1 MRLQQGFFIVEQT
14 CDKCGGSGEVIGNP
28 CKFCNGE
35 GTERIRKTVNISIP
49 AGISDGDTIKIT
61 GAGENGVRGG
71 KPGDLYVVFQ
81 IQSHKIFKKNGTT
94 LECKIPIRFTQAAL
108 GAEISI
114 VGIDRRNLT
123 LKIPAG
129 IQSGEQITLRGE
141 GMPAQYG
148 GRGNLVATIIVETP
162 VKLTNEQKQLSE
174 RFEQISST
182 QSSPKTESF
191 FDNLK
196 KFF

>member
-1 MRLQQGFFIVEQT
+1 MARRPPRCAPCATIPRPTSKSRPRTIDFPFLTTDIVGEALSLRRLFL
-14 CDKCGGSGEVIGNP
+14 CP
-28 CKFCNGE
+28 
-35 GTERIRKTVNISIP
+35 
-49 AGISDGDTIKIT
+49 
-61 GAGENGVRGG
+61 
-71 KPGDLYVVFQ
+71 
-81 IQSHKIFKKNGTT
+81 FKKNGTT

-162 VKLTNEQKQLSE
+162 VKLTNEQKQLLE

-196 KFF
+196 KFFG